1 MPERNK
7 CAVVRME
14 EGYASLT
21 VEYSND
27 ETRIQIAETIK
38 QIESELKL
46 YPLVIRRAIN
56 DHAGNFS
63 IEFDAEEDCTREAGK
78 FFEKVMKTLGIDR
91 CE

>member
-1 MPERNK
+1 MTERNR

-14 EGYASLT
+14 EGYLSLT
-21 VEYSND
+21 VEYSDND
-27 ETRIQIAETIK
+27 TRLQIAEVIK
-38 QIESELKL
+38 QIEEEMKI
-46 YPLVIRRAIN
+46 YPSVVRRAIN

-63 IEFDAEEDCTREAGK
+63 IEFDAEDDNCRDGGA

>member
-1 MPERNK
+1 MPERNR

-21 VEYSND
+21 VEYSCD
-27 ETRIQIAETIK
+27 DTRVQIAETIK
-38 QIESELKL
+38 EIENEMKI
-46 YPLVIRRAIN
+46 YPMVVRRAIN

-63 IEFDAEEDCTREAGK
+63 IEFDAEDDCTREAGA